1 MADLKAIKKRI
12 GSVQNTRQ
20 ITRAMKLVAAAKLRR
35 AQDAIVAS
43 RPYAYRIFSILLGLF
58 KQEGISHP
66 LLVER
71 PEKRV
76 RLIVL
81 AGDRGLC
88 GSFNANIFKE
98 AQKFLKA
105 KKQENVEVVLDVI
118 GKRAYDFFKKRHPIA
133 THHEGLL
140 AKVTYPRV
148 SEIANELLEAFKK
161 EELDAIYIIYNEFK
175 SAISQTITTERLIP
189 ISDEVPEG
197 VAGIWAK
204 SEMDGMT
211 NYIFEPGKE
220 AILEEIVP
228 RHFRMQLFRCVLESV
243 ASEHGARMSAMEN
256 ATKNASE
263 MIGSLTLEY
272 NKARQEKITRELMEI
287 VGGVEAMK

>member
-35 AQDAIVAS
+35 AQDAILAS

>member
-20 ITRAMKLVAAAKLRR
+20 ITRAMKMVAAAKLRR
-35 AQDAIVAS
+35 AQEAILAS
-43 RPYAYRIFSILLGLF
+43 RPYAYRIYSILLGLF
-58 KQEGISHP
+58 QQQGVSHP

-71 PEKRV
+71 PEKKI

-98 AQKFLKA
+98 AQRFIKEKKA
-105 KKQENVEVVLDVI
+105 ENVEVVLDVI
-118 GKRAYDFFKKRHPIA
+118 GKKANDFFKKRHPIE

-140 AKVTYPRV
+140 GGATFPRV
-148 SEIANELLEAFKK
+148 AEIANELLEAFKK
-161 EELDAIYIIYNEFK
+161 EELDAIYIVYNEFK
-175 SAISQTITTERLIP
+175 SAISQTVTTERLIP
-189 ISDEVPEG
+189 ISADVPEG
-197 VAGIWAK
+197 VAGIWT
-204 SEMDGMT
+204 T
-211 NYIFEPGKE
+211 NEGAQMKDYLFEPDKE
-220 AILEEIVP
+220 TLLQEIVP
-228 RHFRMQLFRCVLESV
+228 RHFRMQFFRCVLESV

-272 NKARQEKITRELMEI
+272 NKARQEKITKELMEI

>member
-20 ITRAMKLVAAAKLRR
+20 ITRAMKMVAAAKLRR
-35 AQDAIVAS
+35 AQEAILAS
-43 RPYAYRIFSILLGLF
+43 RPYAYRIYSILLGLF
-58 KQEGISHP
+58 QQEGVSHP

-71 PEKRV
+71 PEKKI

-88 GSFNANIFKE
+88 GSFNATIFKE
-98 AQKFLKA
+98 AQRFIKE
-105 KKQENVEVVLDVI
+105 KQKENVEVVMDVI
-118 GKRAYDFFKKRHPIA
+118 GKKANDFFKKRYPIE

-140 AKVTYPRV
+140 ANASFPRV
-148 SEIANELLEAFKK
+148 AEIANELLEAFKK
-161 EELDAIYIIYNEFK
+161 EELDAIYIVYNEFK
-175 SAISQTITTERLIP
+175 SAISQTVTTERLIP
-189 ISDEVPEG
+189 VSADVPEG
-197 VAGIWAK
+197 VAGIWA
-204 SEMDGMT
+204 T
-211 NYIFEPGKE
+211 NEGSQMKDYLFEPDKE
-220 AILEEIVP
+220 TLLQEIVP
-228 RHFRMQLFRCVLESV
+228 RHFRMQFFRCVLESV
-243 ASEHGARMSAMEN
+243 ASEHGSRMSAMEN

-272 NKARQEKITRELMEI
+272 NKARQEKITKELMEI

>member
-148 SEIANELLEAFKK
+148 SEIANELLEPFKK

>member
-20 ITRAMKLVAAAKLRR
+20 ITRAMKMVAAAKLRR
-35 AQDAIVAS
+35 AQEAILAS
-43 RPYAYRIFSILLGLF
+43 RPYAYRIYSILLGLF
-58 KQEGISHP
+58 QQEGVAHP
-66 LLVER
+66 LLTER
-71 PEKRV
+71 AEKKI

-88 GSFNANIFKE
+88 GSFNATIFKE
-98 AQKFLKA
+98 AQRFLKT
-105 KKQENVEVVLDVI
+105 KKAENVEVVLDVI
-118 GKRAYDFFKKRHPIA
+118 GKKAYDFFKKRHPVS

-140 AKVTYPRV
+140 GRATFPAVAA
-148 SEIANELLEAFKK
+148 IADELLAAYKK
-161 EELDAIYIIYNEFK
+161 EDLDAVYIVYNEFK
-175 SAISQTITTERLIP
+175 TAISQSITVERLIP
-189 ISDEVPEG
+189 ISTEVPEG
-197 VAGIWAK
+197 VAKIWTQG
-204 SEMDGMT
+204 ETEGMK
-211 NYIFEPGKE
+211 NYIFEPEKE
-220 AILEEIVP
+220 KLLEEIIP

-272 NKARQEKITRELMEI
+272 NKARQEKITKELMEI
-287 VGGVEAMK
+287 VGGVEAMR

>member
-20 ITRAMKLVAAAKLRR
+20 ITRAMKMVAAAKLRR
-35 AQDAIVAS
+35 AQEAILAS
-43 RPYAYRIFSILLGLF
+43 RPYAYRIYSILLGLF
-58 KQEGISHP
+58 QQQGVSHP

-71 PEKRV
+71 PEKKI

-98 AQKFLKA
+98 AQRFIKE
-105 KKQENVEVVLDVI
+105 KKSENVEVVLDVI
-118 GKRAYDFFKKRHPIA
+118 GKKANDFFKKRHPIE

-140 AKVTYPRV
+140 GSATFPRV
-148 SEIANELLEAFKK
+148 AEIANELLEAFKK
-161 EELDAIYIIYNEFK
+161 EELDAIYIVYNEFK
-175 SAISQTITTERLIP
+175 SAISQTVATERLIP
-189 ISDEVPEG
+189 ISADVPEG
-197 VAGIWAK
+197 VAGIWATQEGAQMK
-204 SEMDGMT
+204 D
-211 NYIFEPGKE
+211 YLFEPDKE
-220 AILEEIVP
+220 TLLQEIVP
-228 RHFRMQLFRCVLESV
+228 RHFRMQFFRCVLESI

-272 NKARQEKITRELMEI
+272 NKARQEKITKELMEI

>member
-58 KQEGISHP
+58 KQAGISHP

-211 NYIFEPGKE
+211 HYIFEPGKE

>member
-35 AQDAIVAS
+35 AQEAILAS
-43 RPYAYRIFSILLGLF
+43 RPYAYRIYSILFGLF

-71 PEKRV
+71 PEKKV

-105 KKQENVEVVLDVI
+105 KKAENVEVVLDVI
-118 GKRAYDFFKKRHPIA
+118 GKRAYDFFRKRYPVA

-140 AKVTYPRV
+140 AKVTFARV
-148 SEIANELLEAFKK
+148 GEIANELLEAFKK

-197 VAGIWAK
+197 VAGIWAAG
-204 SEMDGMT
+204 EMEGMT

-228 RHFRMQLFRCVLESV
+228 RHFRMQLF
-243 ASEHGARMSAMEN
+243 
-256 ATKNASE
+256 
-263 MIGSLTLEY
+263 
-272 NKARQEKITRELMEI
+272 
-287 VGGVEAMK
+287 

>member
-1 MADLKAIKKRI
+1 
-12 GSVQNTRQ
+12 
-20 ITRAMKLVAAAKLRR
+20 MKLVAAAKLRR
-35 AQDAIVAS
+35 AQDAILAS
-43 RPYAYRIFSILLGLF
+43 RPYAYRIYSILLGLF

-71 PEKRV
+71 PEKKV

-105 KKQENVEVVLDVI
+105 KKEENVEVVLDVI
-118 GKRAYDFFKKRHPIA
+118 GKRAYDFFRKRYPIA

-140 AKVTYPRV
+140 ARVTYPRV

-197 VAGIWAK
+197 VAGIWAA

-243 ASEHGARMSAMEN
+243 ASEHGSRMSAMEN
-256 ATKNASE
+256 ATQNASE

-272 NKARQEKITRELMEI
+272 NKARQEKITRELVEI

>member
-1 MADLKAIKKRI
+1 M
-12 GSVQNTRQ
+12 
-20 ITRAMKLVAAAKLRR
+20 VAAAKLRR
-35 AQDAIVAS
+35 SQDAIISS
-43 RPYAYRIFSILLGLF
+43 RPYAYRIYSILLGLF
-58 KQEGISHP
+58 QQEGISHP
-66 LLVER
+66 LLAQR
-71 PEKRV
+71 PEKKI

-88 GSFNANIFKE
+88 GSFNASIFKE
-98 AQKFLKA
+98 AQKFLKT
-105 KKQENVEVVLDVI
+105 KKEENVEVVLDVI
-118 GKRAYDFFKKRHPIA
+118 GKKAYDFFKKRYPVQ

-140 AKVTYPRV
+140 GKTTFSRV
-148 SEIANELLEAFKK
+148 AAIADELLEAFKK

-175 SAISQTITTERLIP
+175 SAISQKITAERLIP

-197 VAGIWAK
+197 VAGIWTATEAENMK
-204 SEMDGMT
+204 D
-211 NYIFEPGKE
+211 YIFEPEKDKL
-220 AILEEIVP
+220 LEEIVP

-256 ATKNASE
+256 ATQNASE

-272 NKARQEKITRELMEI
+272 NKARQEKITRELTEI

>member
-1 MADLKAIKKRI
+1 
-12 GSVQNTRQ
+12 
-20 ITRAMKLVAAAKLRR
+20 
-35 AQDAIVAS
+35 
-43 RPYAYRIFSILLGLF
+43 
-58 KQEGISHP
+58 
-66 LLVER
+66 
-71 PEKRV
+71 V

-118 GKRAYDFFKKRHPIA
+118 GKRANDFFKKRHPIA

-197 VAGIWAK
+197 VAGIWAT

>member
-35 AQDAIVAS
+35 AQDAILAS
-43 RPYAYRIFSILLGLF
+43 RPYAYRIYAILLGLF

-66 LLVER
+66 LLAER
-71 PEKRV
+71 PEKKIRV
-76 RLIVL
+76 IVL

-98 AQKFLKA
+98 AQKFLKE
-105 KKQENVEVVLDVI
+105 KKAENVEVVLDVI
-118 GKRAYDFFKKRHPIA
+118 GKRAYDFFRKRQPIA

-140 AKVTYPRV
+140 GRATFPRV

-175 SAISQTITTERLIP
+175 SAISQTVTTERLIP

-197 VAGIWAK
+197 VAGIWTAG
-204 SEMDGMT
+204 EMDGMT

-220 AILEEIVP
+220 ALMAEIVP

-272 NKARQEKITRELMEI
+272 NKARQEKITKELMEI

>member
-20 ITRAMKLVAAAKLRR
+20 ITRAMKMVAAAKLRR
-35 AQDAIVAS
+35 SQDAIISS
-43 RPYAYRIFSILLGLF
+43 RPYAYRIYSILLGLF
-58 KQEGISHP
+58 QQEGISHP
-66 LLVER
+66 LLAQR
-71 PEKRV
+71 PEKKI

-88 GSFNANIFKE
+88 GSFNASIFKE
-98 AQKFLKA
+98 AQKFLKM
-105 KKQENVEVVLDVI
+105 KKEENVEVVLDVI
-118 GKRAYDFFKKRHPIA
+118 GKKAYDFFKKRYPVQ

-140 AKVTYPRV
+140 GKTTFTRV
-148 SEIANELLEAFKK
+148 AAIADELLEAFKK

-175 SAISQTITTERLIP
+175 SAISQKITVERLVP
-189 ISDEVPEG
+189 VSDEVPEG
-197 VAGIWAK
+197 VAGVWTATEAENMK
-204 SEMDGMT
+204 D
-211 NYIFEPGKE
+211 YIFEPEKDKL
-220 AILEEIVP
+220 LEEIVP
-228 RHFRMQLFRCVLESV
+228 RHFRMQFFRCVLESV

-256 ATKNASE
+256 ATQNASE

-272 NKARQEKITRELMEI
+272 NKARQEKITRELTEI